1 VATGAN
7 GFRDNMI
14 VALGVGKP
22 TVYELLRISSIDT
35 SVNPYVVTFTTN
47 MVRSHATGD
56 KLELEPAPGNAS
68 IPNNC
73 EGWASPNGPGEN
85 GADKHQVDAPAN
97 YKSDPNYPPFLD
109 PADYTAVTST
119 MTPLNG
125 CPSDWNGNIYIKT
138 VPVGGCTMPTG
149 TFNSPSDQHIIIVE
163 GQAPSNTC
171 AATPALTI
179 SANTVFYGLIY
190 MRNTQGCSYNQP
202 IVNIHAGAQI
212 DGGIAVDGNARVEIG
227 QASNSTNCPVQGG
240 TPQNPTCP
248 TVKFAPVAF
257 GSVAATGAAGLVQ
270 NTWRELA
277 PNQVD
282 PNQ

>member
-1 VATGAN
+1 
-7 GFRDNMI
+7 
-14 VALGVGKP
+14 
-22 TVYELLRISSIDT
+22 
-35 SVNPYVVTFTTN
+35 
-47 MVRSHATGD
+47 
-56 KLELEPAPGNAS
+56 
-68 IPNNC
+68 
-73 EGWASPNGPGEN
+73 
-85 GADKHQVDAPAN
+85 
-97 YKSDPNYPPFLD
+97 
-109 PADYTAVTST
+109 
-119 MTPLNG
+119 
-125 CPSDWNGNIYIKT
+125 
-138 VPVGGCTMPTG
+138 MPTG

-163 GQAPSNTC
+163 GQAPSPPNTC
-171 AATPALTI
+171 GASPALTI

-190 MRNTQGCSYNQP
+190 MRNTQGCTYNQP

-240 TPQNPTCP
+240 TVQNPTCP
-248 TVKFAPVAF
+248 TVKFDPVAF